1 MADRT
6 DHEILLKLSDTQDE
20 VLSEVRTFRKVL
32 FGNGDTGLVERIGNA
47 EQDVKTIKFSMKTL
61 LIPII
66 GGIIAFIGALL
77 TGIIQVVR

>member
-47 EQDVKTIKFSMKTL
+47 EQDVKTIKFSMKTI

-77 TGIIQVVR
+77 IGIIQVVR